1 MKLLACPWRA
11 SMKVPRSPQR
21 STRSLHLWSCAKPG
35 IQYQKTQENCHQK
48 QDMSLLRIGF
58 WGGPNVHS
66 SPIFLECQLLFAV
79 YVFFWFCCW
88 KLNQKFECAPKGTSP
103 LHHSHQPVVRTI
115 MIHLPKHCHMHVFYA
130 AVYVTGANANK
141 IEITEARRLAPHT
154 VLAHI

>member
-1 MKLLACPWRA
+1 
-11 SMKVPRSPQR
+11 
-21 STRSLHLWSCAKPG
+21 
-35 IQYQKTQENCHQK
+35 
-48 QDMSLLRIGF
+48 MSLLRIGF

-115 MIHLPKHCHMHVFYA
+115 MIHLPKHCHMQVFYA
-130 AVYVTGANANK
+130 AVHVTGANANK
-141 IEITEARRLAPHT
+141 IEIIEARRLISS
-154 VLAHI
+154 AHRLSAYLGHGNVTEQN